1 MSLRVMEWMERAA
14 EWCCWCRR
22 GLCRY
27 SKPAGEMPRN
37 HRAQVASPV
46 LLQAD
51 LSCTPLVDSSEEEGM
66 DLVLFDTRVDY
77 ETTRSRSHT
86 TLSGSPRLQ
95 DLRQELLEACERE
108 GEPAHTCY
116 EMDVELESPH
126 AGEDQGREGMRLGSH
141 QNLQAQQYPRKSSV
155 STVFRALKCIEGEEL
170 AQEDLTMMPL
180 EVPRIP
186 RSTHRAPPGYAS
198 LNRATID
205 Y

>member
-1 MSLRVMEWMERAA
+1 MEERTH
-14 EWCCWCRR
+14 EVDEEER
-22 GLCRY
+22 
-27 SKPAGEMPRN
+27 KKGEMPRN